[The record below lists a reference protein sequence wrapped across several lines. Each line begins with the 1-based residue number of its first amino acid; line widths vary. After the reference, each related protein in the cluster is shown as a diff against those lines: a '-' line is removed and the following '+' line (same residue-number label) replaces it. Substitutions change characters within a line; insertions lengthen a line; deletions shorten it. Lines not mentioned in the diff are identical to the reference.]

1 MRHVLLK
8 LEAMLCALEAL
19 EGERCIP
26 FCMLEAVEVILR
38 ALEVLE
44 VMRCVLWVPEVVPYL
59 PEVLE
64 GVRCLCRS
72 VCWRLWR
79 VCAMYR
85 KRWRGMLYLLEVPD
99 VMRCVLLC
107 MLEAVEYVRYVLEL
121 VVVVFHAL
129 KVLEGVRC
137 MPLCMLEPW
146 RAYAVCWSCWR

>member
-26 FCMLEAVEVILR
+26 FCMLE
-38 ALEVLE
+38 
-44 VMRCVLWVPEVVPYL
+44 
-59 PEVLE
+59 

-85 KRWRGMLYLLEVPD
+85 KWWRGMLYLLEVPD